1 MFNTSSF
8 NIKYLLRYEKISN
21 NKPGKEF
28 MIINRTEYSIKSTK
42 PGKYALV
49 QASII
54 NINHISLY
62 Y

>member
-42 PGKYALV
+42 PGKL
-49 QASII
+49 
-54 NINHISLY
+54 LLFKLPK
-62 Y
+62 